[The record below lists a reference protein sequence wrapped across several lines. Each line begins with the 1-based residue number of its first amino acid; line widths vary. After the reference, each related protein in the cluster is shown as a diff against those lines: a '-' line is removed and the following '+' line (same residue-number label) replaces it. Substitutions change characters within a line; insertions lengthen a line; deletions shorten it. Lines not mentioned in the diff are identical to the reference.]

1 MFDSKNFL
9 KVLKTNSEL
18 DRHKKHRHKK
28 HRHKNNGINKNG
40 HNDDRHTQAF
50 INPKSKYI

>member
-18 DRHKKHRHKK
+18 DRHKK